1 MKRSELLPNFW
12 HLPLAMVVLGLNSC
26 GQPAISGDPSA
37 TRIGRFGALH
47 VSGESAM
54 QPVQPTDESQARDSV
69 EWANAEQFS
78 ESTSATEHDEDV
90 TMSEVNEVT
99 GPVLQDPRRS
109 DPDDPPPGSFQSGS
123 DQRPG
128 PPDPVRRP
136 RWQITSHYLLAGRS
150 RNWRWSSPGGRMD
163 IWNHADVRGWRI
175 KKVEWC
181 AAIR

>member
-37 TRIGRFGALH
+37 TRIVPSAH
-47 VSGESAM
+47 SVSGESAM
-54 QPVQPTDESQARDSV
+54 QPVQPTDESQTRDSV

-99 GPVLQDPRRS
+99 GPVRQDPRRS
-109 DPDDPPPGSFQSGS
+109 DPDDPPPAHSSQ
-123 DQRPG
+123 G
-128 PPDPVRRP
+128 PP
-136 RWQITSHYLLAGRS
+136 TSGATGSGATATLADHEPLFVG
-150 RNWRWSSPGGRMD
+150 WPQPKLALVFTGARMD